1 MGPPMYQQN
10 QKYVSTNTREHAY
23 VRQAMLV
30 HGMGKAD
37 TRSSSSSSSS
47 SSSIMADSV
56 GKLAKQRPASART
69 TYAGSYKEGSEID
82 RNAVGM
88 HHRPKS
94 STASSPS
101 LASVYGIKG
110 VAAPSSV
117 STSSATRIAA
127 EKKGAATTRGSSTK
141 ESKEEDIIIVENGN
155 FPGAGANVAIRSLRS
170 KESSPERM
178 NLDRRALTSCCILK
192 GEEQLRLLNYQHN
205 SISKIQHLN
214 NLNNLVF
221 LDMYNNSLT
230 EISGLEHLPNIR
242 VLMLG
247 RNNIRMISGL
257 ASLRKLD
264 VLDIHSN
271 HISRIEGLMGLSSL
285 RILNLAGNLISSMED
300 LSMLGMLTELNLRR
314 NALDSFDI
322 GSEGDGSRR
331 KNPFPTK
338 LQRVFLSYNKL
349 SKTDHL
355 HFLSQLPMLRELAL
369 DGNPFNAVGREYR
382 MDVIRICQ
390 RLNRL
395 DTTMVS
401 EEERQAALS
410 STARGT
416 ATIRHADFQPMVT
429 ASTRCCDV
437 LHDYDDDEG
446 NDRGVDDDDCDDDEG
461 EGDAERSGASHSSG
475 ADDSD
480 LATSDT
486 TASPPPE
493 LSGDDSLEGDNL
505 VAFQQDEHSKF
516 RSKEESTSSN
526 TRSTFCSSRG
536 VNGSRHLEGRRL
548 SDRAGSALSE
558 SADGVRTVRITSED
572 SLKALEKMSC
582 SAPFRLELVG
592 LDGLALRRKLLKIKT
607 FSVTTLV
614 LADTGL
620 SNLIELLPL
629 SDFPELCSLCVR
641 PHGNPVVDDELFRP
655 FLCACLPELS
665 TLNEVAVTTEERNI
679 SQQLMRPFFNLIQE
693 SLSSEPIHPSLMSG
707 GISATDLLEHMKP
720 VAMSART
727 NADSKMSA
735 QLVASG
741 HHVNSVCRHLNAKMF
756 TVDSRA
762 HKRSMRHLQRTGSPA
777 HERGFLPGRA
787 TGARISVV
795 DTRDRVDVRAGV
807 DIEECGDAAMRILN
821 SALRV
826 AEASA
831 AFDGIWAHALQ
842 ALVKEALEEAEEL
855 DCNGIS
861 YR

>member
-1 MGPPMYQQN
+1 MLKYLINDPGWVRIFVRAKKTKRGRERERARAGERERGDAAGAARRVGCWLLVVGPPMYQQN

-47 SSSIMADSV
+47 SSIMADSV
-56 GKLAKQRPASART
+56 GKLQLAKQRPASART
-69 TYAGSYKEGSEID
+69 TYPGSWKEGIEID

-117 STSSATRIAA
+117 SASSVTRIAA

-141 ESKEEDIIIVENGN
+141 VSKEEDIIIVENGN

-170 KESSPERM
+170 KESTPERM

-205 SISKIQHLN
+205 SIAKIQHLN

-257 ASLRKLD
+257 ASLSKLD

-322 GSEGDGSRR
+322 GSEGDGSHR

-410 STARGT
+410 LTGRGT
-416 ATIRHADFQPMVT
+416 ATI
-429 ASTRCCDV
+429 
-437 LHDYDDDEG
+437 
-446 NDRGVDDDDCDDDEG
+446 VDT
-461 EGDAERSGASHSSG
+461 
-475 ADDSD
+475 
-480 LATSDT
+480 L
-486 TASPPPE
+486 
-493 LSGDDSLEGDNL
+493 
-505 VAFQQDEHSKF
+505 
-516 RSKEESTSSN
+516 
-526 TRSTFCSSRG
+526 
-536 VNGSRHLEGRRL
+536 
-548 SDRAGSALSE
+548 
-558 SADGVRTVRITSED
+558 
-572 SLKALEKMSC
+572 
-582 SAPFRLELVG
+582 
-592 LDGLALRRKLLKIKT
+592 LRRPPRL
-607 FSVTTLV
+607 
-614 LADTGL
+614 
-620 SNLIELLPL
+620 
-629 SDFPELCSLCVR
+629 
-641 PHGNPVVDDELFRP
+641 
-655 FLCACLPELS
+655 
-665 TLNEVAVTTEERNI
+665 
-679 SQQLMRPFFNLIQE
+679 
-693 SLSSEPIHPSLMSG
+693 
-707 GISATDLLEHMKP
+707 
-720 VAMSART
+720 
-727 NADSKMSA
+727 
-735 QLVASG
+735 
-741 HHVNSVCRHLNAKMF
+741 
-756 TVDSRA
+756 
-762 HKRSMRHLQRTGSPA
+762 
-777 HERGFLPGRA
+777 
-787 TGARISVV
+787 
-795 DTRDRVDVRAGV
+795 
-807 DIEECGDAAMRILN
+807 
-821 SALRV
+821 
-826 AEASA
+826 
-831 AFDGIWAHALQ
+831 
-842 ALVKEALEEAEEL
+842 
-855 DCNGIS
+855 
-861 YR
+861 